1 MSIPDK
7 PVIFKP
13 YDESKKVSALVP
25 EFTILICIN
34 SFCLKSN
41 FSVTIERDV
50 PSTKTN

>member
-1 MSIPDK
+1 MPDN

-13 YDESKKVSALVP
+13 YDESEKVNALVP

-34 SFCLKSN
+34 SSCLKSN
-41 FSVTIERDV
+41 FSVTIEIED